1 VAAFIMETVFNCE
14 KIVITIYTSICVI
27 LVASHVMEPL
37 RKYFLY
43 MAAVADVMF
52 ATVNTKT
59 QA

>member
-1 VAAFIMETVFNCE
+1 METVFNCE